1 VRECILAFRGGGLRL
16 TSFWSRSWMREW
28 NHPEGGVDVRR
39 GVLNLSARWAHSP
52 IEDLGVWWSSELRWL
67 GRDASSSRAG
77 GCKSRGGSTQ
87 DRVERPDIDDQC
99 GQREDGGTKIDAV
112 DEEAGV
118 FFSRGPYRRQRGW
131 VREEIEDSK
140 RRRSSWV
147 EMDGGLGWSIETEDA
162 REGVN
167 PSL

>member
-1 VRECILAFRGGGLRL
+1 
-16 TSFWSRSWMREW
+16 
-28 NHPEGGVDVRR
+28 
-39 GVLNLSARWAHSP
+39 
-52 IEDLGVWWSSELRWL
+52 LRWL

-131 VREEIEDSK
+131 AREGIEDSK
-140 RRRSSWV
+140 KRRSSWV
-147 EMDGGLGWSIETEDA
+147 EMDGRLGWSIETEDA
-162 REGVN
+162 REEVN
-167 PSL
+167 PRCKRLASRRASVSQTGSPGSKVTSEIEMGDGGNERRVVGRRGRREVKERLRLSEGGRCFLRMRE